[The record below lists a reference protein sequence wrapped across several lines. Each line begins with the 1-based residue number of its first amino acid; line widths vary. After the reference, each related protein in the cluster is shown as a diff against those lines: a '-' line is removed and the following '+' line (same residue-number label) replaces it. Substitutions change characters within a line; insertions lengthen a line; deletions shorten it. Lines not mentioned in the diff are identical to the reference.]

1 MCSYMGCR
9 GEIGHYSDLGERY
22 FNEFNTRFWLRPG
35 NDASIINMSNLYY
48 EVWYL
53 SLFIFLIFLDS
64 SIQRVCRTNSE
75 RGARRGRRNQ

>member
-1 MCSYMGCR
+1 MCSYMGSG

-22 FNEFNTRFWLRPG
+22 FNEFNTRFWLRLG
-35 NDASIINMSNLYY
+35 NDASIIIMFNLYY

-75 RGARRGRRNQ
+75 RGARRGLRNQ